1 MSISREEVLACLKT
15 IQAPSGVDLVEA
27 GLVRALTVTEGAVR
41 FVMEVSTPDPFMPA
55 KAEAEEKLTAL
66 GCTSVSIVM
75 TAHPPSFII
84 AGPAIPIELF
94 LVAIITSEQPAI
106 AAFPAK
112 QFPETIEILGTFP
125 LNFAYSLQVGRSKP
139 PELIASKSTSPGL
152 PPPPSTKN
160 IIARFPFLAIEISLS
175 VFL

>member
-15 IQAPSGVDLVEA
+15 VQAPSGVDLVEA

-75 TAHPPSFII
+75 TAHSQPTAPPN
-84 AGPAIPIELF
+84 L
-94 LVAIITSEQPAI
+94 QPSS
-106 AAFPAK
+106 
-112 QFPETIEILGTFP
+112 Q
-125 LNFAYSLQVGRSKP
+125 GR
-139 PELIASKSTSPGL
+139 
-152 PPPPSTKN
+152 
-160 IIARFPFLAIEISLS
+160 ARRPRKDPWY
-175 VFL
+175 

>member
-55 KAEAEEKLTAL
+55 KTEAEEKLTAL

-75 TAHPPSFII
+75 TAHSQPTAPPN
-84 AGPAIPIELF
+84 L
-94 LVAIITSEQPAI
+94 QPAARPSPQAQKKSPALI
-106 AAFPAK
+106 GLLQLPLARAALANRLWQQIWPVLWRPKVAGLACWM
-112 QFPETIEILGTFP
+112 PTFT
-125 LNFAYSLQVGRSKP
+125 AHRSLVCWASQADHKAPMARSSCRYAT
-139 PELIASKSTSPGL
+139 LASL
-152 PPPPSTKN
+152 
-160 IIARFPFLAIEISLS
+160 
-175 VFL
+175 